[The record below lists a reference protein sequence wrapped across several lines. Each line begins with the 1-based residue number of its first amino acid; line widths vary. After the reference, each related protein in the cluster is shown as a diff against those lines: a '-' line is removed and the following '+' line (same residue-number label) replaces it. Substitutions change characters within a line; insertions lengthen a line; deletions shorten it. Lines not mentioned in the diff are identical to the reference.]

1 MIPCRDT
8 KGQEEAAF
16 LLLLTIC
23 ILITVCI
30 LITICI
36 PVTVCILS
44 TANTVKHLFSHN
56 GSGLFRPARSS
67 LRITETRR
75 DTDTAIMIISVTGW
89 AQIIPPKPNRRFRS
103 RRSGI

>member
-16 LLLLTIC
+16 LLLLTKCILITLC

-30 LITICI
+30 L
-36 PVTVCILS
+36 S
-44 TANTVKHLFSHN
+44 TAHTGRHLFSHN

-67 LRITETRR
+67 LRITAARR

-89 AQIIPPKPNRRFRS
+89 AQIMPPKPKR
-103 RRSGI
+103 